1 MSSHSGT
8 LVDEEKGVPDANDT
22 VSTTRSESVE
32 DLYIDPAAEKELVW
46 KIDLTILPLAI
57 LVYWVSYLDRANIAN
72 AKAAGMVASLGLGT
86 YDFNTGA
93 CVYFVVYIFCEP
105 FAGLAVKRW
114 GFILIPISVLGFAVI
129 TLATA
134 WIKNSGQFY
143 AVRCLLGAV
152 EAFSMPGLSYVL
164 SRYYRRHELTAR
176 FGIFMLVAIGCSQG
190 FGGLLSG
197 ALVDVGSIGNV
208 KGWSLIF
215 LVEGIITIGIAIFL
229 IIFFPSDPTTT
240 RMFTP
245 EQRKLALMRLQADAP
260 PGEDTKEPIS
270 WAGIKMSF
278 LNLNMAAYCYMYIAN
293 CMSSQGLAIFTTSI
307 LQVIYPDAS
316 TKRIQY
322 LSVGPQVVGAFI
334 GILGCFAASRLQ
346 RQGYIVLAGAGLC
359 IFAYIILI
367 STAQQASSSY
377 ASLRYFA
384 LFIVTGGGYIYA
396 PCVLGWAMSN
406 ASPDTTRS
414 LTGALVTGLGSIG
427 SIASTWSYIA
437 TDAHTGFRVGNALN
451 IGMNVGTVLV
461 CLGLMAYQK
470 KENRLREGGGRD
482 YRLMKPHPEKL
493 GRHHPA
499 YRYKI

>member
-1 MSSHSGT
+1 MSVFSC
-8 LVDEEKGVPDANDT
+8 ANGHT
-22 VSTTRSESVE
+22 
-32 DLYIDPAAEKELVW
+32 K
-46 KIDLTILPLAI
+46 AI
-57 LVYWVSYLDRANIAN
+57 LVYWVSYQQAWSPLSDSAPTSSIPVPVSTLSSTYSASP
-72 AKAAGMVASLGLGT
+72 SLGLPSNDEVSFS
-86 YDFNTGA
+86 Y
-93 CVYFVVYIFCEP
+93 
-105 FAGLAVKRW
+105 R
-114 GFILIPISVLGFAVI
+114 SRFAVI

-152 EAFSMPGLSYVL
+152 ETFSMPGLSYVL

-197 ALVDVGSIGNV
+197 ALVDMGSIGNV
-208 KGWSLIF
+208 MGWSLIF
-215 LVEGIITIGIAIFL
+215 LEGIITIGIAIFL
-229 IIFFPSDPTTT
+229 IIFFPRDPFTT
-240 RMFTP
+240 RMFT
-245 EQRKLALMRLQADAP
+245 DAP

-270 WAGIKMSF
+270 WAGIKKMSF
-278 LNLNMAAYCYMYIAN
+278 LNLNMAAYCCMYIAN

-316 TKRIQY
+316 TKPIQY
-322 LSVGPQVVGAFI
+322 LSVGPQVVAVFIFI
-334 GILGCFAASRLQ
+334 GVLGCFAASRPQ
-346 RQGYIVLAGAGLC
+346 RQGYIC
-359 IFAYIILI
+359 PHIILV
-367 STAQQASSSY
+367 STAQQTSSSY

-396 PCVLGWAMSN
+396 TCVLGWAMSN

-437 TDAHTGFRVGNALN
+437 TDAHTGFRIGNALN

-470 KENRLREGGGRD
+470 KENQLREGGGRD
-482 YRLMKPHPEKL
+482 YRLLEPQPEKL

-499 YRYKI
+499 YRYKSE

>member
-278 LNLNMAAYCYMYIAN
+278 LNLNMAAYCYMYIASE
-293 CMSSQGLAIFTTSI
+293 CYVPCG
-307 LQVIYPDAS
+307 S
-316 TKRIQY
+316 TKSNLDRLHVIARSRHLHDVHSSSHLPRCEHQAY
-322 LSVGPQVVGAFI
+322 PVSVGGTAGCWGVHRDPWVLCGKQTAKTRIHCPRRRRLVYLCLHYSHLHRPAGLLQLCQPSLLCPLHRHRRRLHLRSLRPRLGHVQRFSRHYPLSHRRACHRPRIHWLHRVNMVVHCDG
-334 GILGCFAASRLQ
+334 RTY
-346 RQGYIVLAGAGLC
+346 RVQGRKCVEYRDECRDGAGV
-359 IFAYIILI
+359 
-367 STAQQASSSY
+367 SGVNGVS
-377 ASLRYFA
+377 
-384 LFIVTGGGYIYA
+384 
-396 PCVLGWAMSN
+396 
-406 ASPDTTRS
+406 
-414 LTGALVTGLGSIG
+414 
-427 SIASTWSYIA
+427 
-437 TDAHTGFRVGNALN
+437 
-451 IGMNVGTVLV
+451 
-461 CLGLMAYQK
+461 
-470 KENRLREGGGRD
+470 KEGESVERRRW
-482 YRLMKPHPEKL
+482 
-493 GRHHPA
+493 
-499 YRYKI
+499 